1 MNERERLI
9 EQCLA
14 DAEKG
19 YLVDESMMSWL
30 KGKVAGAG
38 KHANTAIGNAGKNI
52 KAGYKNMFGKL
63 AGGKT
68 HEAAKQ
74 EASDIKST
82 RKSHSDA
89 TAYGNK
95 VDRAT
100 RIKEAGAKR
109 EKAEAKNAK
118 KLQKLA
124 SKALDAVQAY
134 VDAGGKIM
142 HGRTSSVKTTIKSL
156 KAAAGIN
163 DENQP
168 APEPQAAPE
177 TPANNS
183 PAPAAPAAPKPGA
196 TKIDDIKK
204 GVTVKKQPAAKPAP
218 LKKKPQSPA
227 PKKEKKTAD
236 VSLTPVDNVNPHSAE
251 WEEEVNHSVT
261 NVHESSKHYNTAAQ
275 LQMLN
280 SIR

>member
-19 YLVDESMMSWL
+19 YLIDESMMSWL

-38 KHANTAIGNAGKNI
+38 KHVNTAIGNTGKNI
-52 KAGYKNMFGKL
+52 KAGYKNMIGKL

-82 RKSHSDA
+82 RKKHSDA

-109 EKAEAKNAK
+109 EKEESKNAK

-142 HGRTSSVKTTIKSL
+142 HGRTSSIKTTIKSL

-168 APEPQAAPE
+168 AAKSQPTAGA
-177 TPANNS
+177 PANNS
-183 PAPAAPAAPKPGA
+183 STPTTSKSGVA
-196 TKIDDIKK
+196 KIDDIKK
-204 GVTVKKQPAAKPAP
+204 GVTVKKQPAVKPVP
-218 LKKKPQSPA
+218 LKKKSQSPTA
-227 PKKEKKTAD
+227 KKEKKTTD
-236 VSLTPVDNVNPHSAE
+236 VSLTPVDGVNSHSAE

-261 NVHESSKHYNTAAQ
+261 NIQESSKHYNTAAQ

-280 SIR
+280 LIQ